1 MRLLVI
7 GCFAPWV
14 AAVAAQAPKTPT
26 DHPAT
31 QAPATGRSDASTL
44 TEKLRPST
52 GAPST
57 ATAIARKN
65 LIDEHIFGKMEADRI
80 PHAGLSSDEE
90 FFRRV
95 HIDLTGHIPA
105 DDELRKFLE
114 STDADKR
121 DTLVDRLPTTRASKT
136 KWTYFLNDIYKPH
149 SNRVGVQ
156 GKVAFQNAFRY
167 IEPFAAR
174 QMIRSQEI
182 GPLFA

>member
-7 GCFAPWV
+7 GCFALWV
-14 AAVAAQAPKTPT
+14 AAVAAQAPRTLT

-57 ATAIARKN
+57 ATAIAR
-65 LIDEHIFGKMEADRI
+65 
-80 PHAGLSSDEE
+80 SSDEE

-95 HIDLTGHIPA
+95 HIDLTGA
-105 DDELRKFLE
+105 
-114 STDADKR
+114 
-121 DTLVDRLPTTRASKT
+121 
-136 KWTYFLNDIYKPH
+136 YFLNDIYKPH
-149 SNRVGVQ
+149 SNRVGMQ
-156 GKVAFQNAFRY
+156 GKVAFQNAFHY

-174 QMIRSQEI
+174 LMIRSQEI
-182 GPLFA
+182 TPLFA